1 MSFKNYRSKNIF
13 HIIDAFITVLIGL
26 TIIFTGFKIY
36 YPPYQFVF
44 IFLLIIIGVISVSL
58 FGSLIAS
65 LGLLTR
71 DINMLLNGMEIL
83 MILLSGVNIPISRFP
98 TFLKYLS
105 QIFPL
110 SHLME
115 SLNLI
120 IQDKISMAIPYIV
133 SEIGLLIM
141 YFLLGQFIIKFLER
155 KARHIG
161 NIDLY

>member
-1 MSFKNYRSKNIF
+1 
-13 HIIDAFITVLIGL
+13 
-26 TIIFTGFKIY
+26 
-36 YPPYQFVF
+36 
-44 IFLLIIIGVISVSL
+44 VSL

>member
-1 MSFKNYRSKNIF
+1 M
-13 HIIDAFITVLIGL
+13 
-26 TIIFTGFKIY
+26 FTGFKIY